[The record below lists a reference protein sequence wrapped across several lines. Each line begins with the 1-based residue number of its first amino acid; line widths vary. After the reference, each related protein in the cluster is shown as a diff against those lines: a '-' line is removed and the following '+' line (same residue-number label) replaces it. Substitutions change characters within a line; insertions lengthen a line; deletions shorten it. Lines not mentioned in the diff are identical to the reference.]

1 MIGSFYT
8 QNYYA
13 GKTFTVK
20 HFMAM
25 GVSKATIYRTIQR
38 YEEGGNAQRKVG
50 SGPRAVKLTPAKVNR
65 LLNDAV
71 GKKGV
76 SQRKLALKYKVDVA
90 YVNRTL
96 KKNQV
101 NYRKRKSCP
110 RYKPGQSERAKSA
123 ASSLRR
129 DFFPSSGRT
138 QIVMDDESYFP
149 LKDDNIN
156 GNKGVYVGPD
166 APFGDL
172 PDELRL
178 KPRSKYPEKL
188 LVWVAISE
196 RGISEPYFLV
206 KKASLTGE
214 VYREECIKKYLVPF
228 LDEFHQDG
236 DYFFWPDLATA
247 HYAHETKTLLETLEI
262 PYIPRD
268 KNPPNCPQ
276 LRPIEQFWAILKE
289 RVYEGGWEAS
299 SFRMLLQ
306 RIRKILR
313 EVEPDLCQRL
323 FRGLKTKL
331 RKAADNGVLSVI

>member
-1 MIGSFYT
+1 MEGLNEEQVRKMIGSFYT

-50 SGPRAVKLTPAKVNR
+50 SGPTAVKLTPAKVNR

-129 DFFPSSGRT
+129 DFF
-138 QIVMDDESYFP
+138 F
-149 LKDDNIN
+149 
-156 GNKGVYVGPD
+156 
-166 APFGDL
+166 
-172 PDELRL
+172 
-178 KPRSKYPEKL
+178 L
-188 LVWVAISE
+188 L
-196 RGISEPYFLV
+196 
-206 KKASLTGE
+206 
-214 VYREECIKKYLVPF
+214 
-228 LDEFHQDG
+228 
-236 DYFFWPDLATA
+236 LA
-247 HYAHETKTLLETLEI
+247 
-262 PYIPRD
+262 
-268 KNPPNCPQ
+268 
-276 LRPIEQFWAILKE
+276 
-289 RVYEGGWEAS
+289 
-299 SFRMLLQ
+299 
-306 RIRKILR
+306 
-313 EVEPDLCQRL
+313 
-323 FRGLKTKL
+323 GLK
-331 RKAADNGVLSVI
+331 LSWMMSHISP